1 MNAKVNIQL
10 QEQLVP
16 FYNLT
21 NLLNAYKL
29 VYETATQLRTLLN
42 QISKS
47 ASFVKTYAEEHNLDN
62 SIFTEVEN
70 LIAISLQLSNS
81 HANVCSAEIK
91 RHRQEPYDQYDA
103 GDLSDAYALAHENTT
118 WLETLISKIRLEVKL
133 VKEAV
138 KDVIHSTVFATLENL
153 INIAEHFAEMNVNT
167 FSIESEKYEAEFEV
181 SKNG

>member
-10 QEQLVP
+10 PEQLVP

-29 VYETATQLRTLLN
+29 TYETATQLRTLLN

-47 ASFVKTYAEEHNLDN
+47 ANSVKTYAEEHNLDN
-62 SIFTEVEN
+62 SIFIEVEN
-70 LIAISLQLSNS
+70 LIAISLQISNS
-81 HANVCSAEIK
+81 YAVTCNAEIK
-91 RHRQEPYDQYDA
+91 RHRKAPHDQYDA
-103 GDLSDAYALAHENTT
+103 GDLNEAYALAHEYTI
-118 WLETLISKIRLEVKL
+118 WLETLISKIRIEVKL

-138 KDVIHSTVFATLENL
+138 KDVIHSTVFVTLENL
-153 INIAEHFAEMNVNT
+153 INIAEYFAEINVNT
-167 FSIESEKYEAEFEV
+167 FSIESEKYTAEWEA

>member
-1 MNAKVNIQL
+1 MNAKINIQL
-10 QEQLVP
+10 PGQSVP
-16 FYNLT
+16 FYNAT

-29 VYETATQLRTLLN
+29 AYETATQLRTLLN

-47 ASFVKTYAEEHNLDN
+47 AIFVKTYAEENNLDN
-62 SIFTEVEN
+62 SIFTEIEN

-81 HANVCSAEIK
+81 HTDIYNAEIK

-103 GDLSDAYALAHENTT
+103 DDLNGAYALAHENTT
-118 WLETLISKIRLEVKL
+118 WLETLISKIRIEVNL

-138 KDVIHSTVFATLENL
+138 KGVIHGAVFATLEHL
-153 INIAEHFAEMNVNT
+153 INIAEYLAETNVNA
-167 FSIESEKYEAEFEV
+167 FSIESEKYEAQWEA